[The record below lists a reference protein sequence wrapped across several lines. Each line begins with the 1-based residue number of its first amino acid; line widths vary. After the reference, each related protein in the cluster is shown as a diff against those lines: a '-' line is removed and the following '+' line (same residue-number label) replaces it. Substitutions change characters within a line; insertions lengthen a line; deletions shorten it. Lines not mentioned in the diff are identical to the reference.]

1 MFICIKSIIV
11 LCKNKKEN
19 KLILFYSILI
29 YKLKTFALMF
39 SEPCMHEKGASR
51 EMPHGSA

>member
-1 MFICIKSIIV
+1 MFLSVCVFTI
-11 LCKNKKEN
+11 
-19 KLILFYSILI
+19 I